1 MNIKNV
7 KVTEVGPRDG
17 FQSEKTIL
25 KTEDKI
31 SIINELI
38 EAGFPR
44 IEVSS
49 FVSPKAIPQLA
60 DAEIILSKIKRSP
73 NTTLAAL
80 VPNAR
85 GAIRAVEANLDEI
98 VVFLSA
104 SESHNKKNVNR
115 NVDESLIGFREIA
128 DIAGKNNIPIQ
139 GDIATA
145 FGCPFEGNVPSKR
158 LAEISK
164 EYKEMGFKGVTLG
177 DTTGMAT
184 PPVVTDAINA
194 IRDAVPDFSI
204 TLHFHNTRGIGLA
217 NVMSGLYQG
226 ITDYESCFGGMGGC
240 PFAPNATGN
249 VCSEDLIY
257 LLHEMGVETGIDLDK
272 LISIAQKV
280 EGLVGHKLPGQVM
293 RAGNRLLSYSM
304 DDVPTAIGA

>member
-1 MNIKNV
+1 MDIKEV
-7 KVTEVGPRDG
+7 KITEVGPRDG
-17 FQSEKTIL
+17 FQSEKTVL

-31 SIINELI
+31 DIINNLI

-60 DAEIILSKIKRSP
+60 DAEIILNKVNRSST
-73 NTTLAAL
+73 TTLAAL

-85 GAIRAVEANLDEI
+85 GALRAVEAKIDEI

-115 NVDESLIGFREIA
+115 SVKESLLGFKEIV

-145 FGCPFEGNVPSKR
+145 FGCPFEGNISSKK
-158 LAEISK
+158 LADISK
-164 EYKEMGFKGVTLG
+164 EYKLMGFKGVTLG

-184 PPVVTDAINA
+184 PPVVIDAINA
-194 IRDAVPDFSI
+194 IRDSVPDFNI
-204 TLHFHNTRGIGLA
+204 TLHFHNTRGVGLA
-217 NVMSGLYQG
+217 NVMSGLNLG

-249 VCSEDLIY
+249 ICSEDLIY
-257 LLHEMGVETGIDLDK
+257 LLHEMGIKTGIDLDK
-272 LISIAQKV
+272 IISIAKKV
-280 EGLVGHKLPGQVM
+280 ENLVGHKLPGQVM
-293 RAGNRLLSYSM
+293 RAGHRLFSYSM
-304 DDVPTAIGA
+304 DEVPTAIGS

>member
-1 MNIKNV
+1 MKEV
-7 KVTEVGPRDG
+7 KITEVGPRDG

-31 SIINELI
+31 DIINNLI

-60 DAEIILSKIKRSP
+60 DAEIILNKVNRSSK
-73 NTTLAAL
+73 TTLAAL

-85 GAIRAVEANLDEI
+85 GALRAVEAKLDEI

-115 NVDESLIGFREIA
+115 SVKESLSGFKEIA

-145 FGCPFEGNVPSKR
+145 FGCPFEGNISPKK
-158 LAEISK
+158 LADISK
-164 EYKEMGFKGVTLG
+164 EYKLMGFKGVTLG

-184 PPVVTDAINA
+184 PPVVIDAINA
-194 IRDAVPDFSI
+194 IRNNVPNFNI
-204 TLHFHNTRGIGLA
+204 TLHFHNTRGVGLA
-217 NVMSGLYQG
+217 NVMSGLNLG

-257 LLHEMGVETGIDLDK
+257 LLHEMGIETGIDLDK
-272 LISIAQKV
+272 IISIAKKV
-280 EGLVGHKLPGQVM
+280 ENLVGHKLPGQVM
-293 RAGNRLLSYSM
+293 RAGHRLLSYSM
-304 DDVPTAIGA
+304 DEVPTAVGV